1 VPWWV
6 SKPHYTITHSSS
18 NTDGRTR
25 QPGPP
30 FWDDV
35 DAALTRAVDELIVDG
50 TINEPTWATLAAHL
64 DKQQLLDV
72 VFTVGTY
79 DLLAPLFNALQMGVD
94 DDIPAL
100 MKRYDQL
107 F

>member
-1 VPWWV
+1 
-6 SKPHYTITHSSS
+6 
-18 NTDGRTR
+18 
-25 QPGPP
+25 
-30 FWDDV
+30 
-35 DAALTRAVDELIVDG
+35 LTRAVDELIVDG

-79 DLLAPLFNALQMGVD
+79 DLLARLFNALQMGVD

-100 MKRYDQL
+100 MKRYDRCSDCHPASTSGL
-107 F
+107 RTLPSSVMTPGV